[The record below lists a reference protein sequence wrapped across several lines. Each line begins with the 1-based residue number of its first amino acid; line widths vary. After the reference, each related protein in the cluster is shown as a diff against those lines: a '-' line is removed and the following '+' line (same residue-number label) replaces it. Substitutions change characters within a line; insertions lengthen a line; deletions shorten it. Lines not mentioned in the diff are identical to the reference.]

1 MHLER
6 FCKKSAG
13 RLATE
18 DKIHAVQETLP
29 AVLTPVFTLMGQRH
43 SGKALPKAFQLF
55 YRKVRGRKDAAYEC
69 Q

>member
-6 FCKKSAG
+6 FSKKSAG

-18 DKIHAVQETLP
+18 DEIYSVQETLP

-43 SGKALPKAFQLF
+43 SIKALSKAFQLF
-55 YRKVRGRKDAAYEC
+55 YRKVRGRKDAPYGC
-69 Q
+69 